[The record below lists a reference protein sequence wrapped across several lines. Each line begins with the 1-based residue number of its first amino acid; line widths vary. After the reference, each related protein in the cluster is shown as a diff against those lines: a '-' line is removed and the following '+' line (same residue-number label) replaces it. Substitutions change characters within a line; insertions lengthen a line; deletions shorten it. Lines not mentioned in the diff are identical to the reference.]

1 MNPIPRS
8 REPDDAALWRRRFR
22 HMCLF
27 AAFVH
32 SLQFL
37 SGGLL
42 WTRAGSPILLVFGL
56 DAAVGAVR
64 EVAMAV
70 RAARSPERAAWGRS
84 RAAIAAG
91 YLLVGSAAMVLGAA
105 FLWRR
110 QAPAPSLLGVGLAAL
125 SMLLIPIIGSYMKAL
140 AMELRDR
147 ELASSSV
154 FTFGNSYLSMVL
166 LIGLLVNAGMGYWW
180 GDPLG
185 AVVMCPFIAQKGIQ
199 VLSANRTGGVF
210 ES

>member
-1 MNPIPRS
+1 MNAIPRA
-8 REPDDAALWRRRFR
+8 PKPGDAALWRRRFR

-70 RAARSPERAAWGRS
+70 RTARGPDAALRRRS
-84 RAAIAAG
+84 RAAVGAG
-91 YLLVGSAAMVLGAA
+91 YLVVGAAAMVVGVA
-105 FLWRR
+105 FLWMRR
-110 QAPAPSLLGVGLAAL
+110 APAPSLVGVGLAAV

-147 ELASSSV
+147 DLASASV

-166 LIGLLVNAGMGYWW
+166 LIGLLVNAGMGHWW

-199 VLSANRTGGVF
+199 VLSADRSGGVF
-210 ES
+210 